1 MTDIKSTNKS
11 FYYKLVC
18 IFYNKLVFFITKESF
33 ATNWSSLQQIRLVLQ
48 LKDRLS
54 IWKSLKI
61 IRQWPDPKS
70 QAGVLKVGI

>member
-18 IFYNKLVFFITKESF
+18 IFYNKIVFFITKESF
-33 ATNWSSLQQIRLVLQ
+33 LQQIRLVLQ
-48 LKDRLS
+48 MKDRLS

>member
-18 IFYNKLVFFITKESF
+18 IFYNKIVFFITKESF
-33 ATNWSSLQQIRLVLQ
+33 LQQIRLVLQ
-48 LKDRLS
+48 MKDRLS

-70 QAGVLKVGI
+70 QAGVF